1 MKFKIKYLIL
11 VIALLLIITGCNKVN
26 NSNDSITGESV
37 INDIKNEDEPEKVI
51 DSDENNQIVDNKEKE
66 VDIDDYD
73 LDRNEYLF
81 RLDEPINIDGKIIS
95 LKEINNDNIVVEVDG
110 EEVSFSI
117 NTIRIIKGVN
127 INLRIEKIINK
138 EYVILEV
145 KKSETVGEKYRFVFS
160 PINKIDF
167 DGRIINVEIRGS
179 DRAIVTVDGEKATF
193 VLDNSKELN
202 DLKIEIYDLEN
213 EDGIEYDYVYM
224 LVSRAEP
231 INDNN

>member
-11 VIALLLIITGCNKVN
+11 VLALLLIITGCNKVN
-26 NSNDSITGESV
+26 NSNDSITGGSV
-37 INDIKNEDEPEKVI
+37 INDIEKENEPEKAI
-51 DSDENNQIVDNKEKE
+51 DTDENNQIVDNKE
-66 VDIDDYD
+66 VDVDDYD

-81 RLDEPINIDGKIIS
+81 KLDEPINIDGKIIS

-127 INLRIEKIINK
+127 INLRIEKIINE

>member
-11 VIALLLIITGCNKVN
+11 VISLLLIITGCNKVN
-26 NSNDSITGESV
+26 NSNDSITGGSV
-37 INDIKNEDEPEKVI
+37 INDIEKENEPEKAI
-51 DSDENNQIVDNKEKE
+51 DTDENNQIVDNKE
-66 VDIDDYD
+66 VDVDDYD

-81 RLDEPINIDGKIIS
+81 KLDEPINIDGKIIS

-127 INLRIEKIINK
+127 INLRIEKIINE